1 MLISVI
7 ICAHNPRADYL
18 RRTLEGLRG
27 QSLAPQHW
35 ELILVDN
42 RSSPPVADM
51 ADMGWHP
58 NARIVIEEELGL
70 TPARLRGFAESRADL
85 ILMVDDDNELAA
97 DYLELGL
104 AIRQSMPCIE
114 VLGGSITGEFAEAPQ
129 PWMKPYLS
137 MLAIRD
143 VNHDVWSNDP
153 HRLGLYPCGAGMFLT
168 KRVAAA
174 YADIVKRDP
183 RRRGL
188 DRRGSALTSGGDCDI
203 CFTAG
208 SLHLGVGLFPKLRL
222 THLIAEDRLSLPYL
236 LRLCEGITASG
247 IVLSYLWGRAVDPP
261 KNGFRR
267 RLGLLRQRWQMS
279 PIEREFSE
287 ARLRAEVAAAET
299 IRQINAEPAN

>member
-7 ICAHNPRADYL
+7 ICTHNPRSDYL
-18 RRTLEGLRG
+18 HRTLQGLRR
-27 QSLAPQHW
+27 QSLNPQHW

-42 RSSPPVADM
+42 RSSRPVADV
-51 ADMGWHP
+51 ADIGWHP

-70 TPARLRGFAESRADL
+70 TLARLRGFAESRADL
-85 ILMVDDDNELAA
+85 ILMVDDDNELDA
-97 DYLELGL
+97 DYLEVGL
-104 AIRQSMPCIE
+104 AIRKSMPCIE
-114 VLGGSITGEFAEAPQ
+114 VLGGTINGEFEKAPQ
-129 PWMKPYLS
+129 PWMMPYLS

-143 VNHDVWSNDP
+143 VNHDIWSNDP

-174 YADIVKRDP
+174 YADIVERDP

-188 DRRGSALTSGGDCDI
+188 DRRGSVLTSGGDCDI

-208 SLHLGVGLFPKLRL
+208 SLHLGVGLFRKLRL
-222 THLIAEDRLSLPYL
+222 THLIAEERLNLSYL
-236 LRLCEGITASG
+236 LRLSEGITASG

-261 KNGFRR
+261 KDGFRR

-279 PIEREFSE
+279 AIEREFSE
-287 ARLRAEVAAAET
+287 ARLRAEASAAQT
-299 IRQINAEPAN
+299 IRQINSEPAN